1 MTICGRNMIRP
12 SQSADAPFE
21 IEADKPDPISIIL
34 NIYCLSRVL
43 ILHLILIKI
52 PLSIT
57 TNNIAFG
64 T

>member
-1 MTICGRNMIRP
+1 MIRP